1 MTTIKSIVARD
12 VRFPTSRSLDG
23 SDAMNEAP
31 DYSATYVTFET
42 SAGDQGHGM
51 TFITGRGN
59 ELCVAGVEVR
69 SGNKNGEGRIC
80 VA

>member
-31 DYSATYVTFET
+31 DYSATYVTVET

-51 TFITGRGN
+51 TFTTGAATSFAWQALKHYQN
-59 ELCVAGVEVR
+59 Y
-69 SGNKNGEGRIC
+69 
-80 VA
+80 